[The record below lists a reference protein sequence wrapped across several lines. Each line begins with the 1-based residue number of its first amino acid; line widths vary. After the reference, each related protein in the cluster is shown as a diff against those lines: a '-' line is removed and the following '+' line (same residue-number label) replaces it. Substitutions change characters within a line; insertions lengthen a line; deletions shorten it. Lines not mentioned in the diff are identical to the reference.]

1 MATGKAEKCCRPRRS
16 WSCCRRLSHA
26 AKCSTYRRARA
37 LVDLSRE
44 CAAASRTRCA
54 AMFCKIGQLFSGS
67 GASLNVAKGYF
78 PRMRSSKRRG
88 DYCRSY
94 REVRH

>member
-1 MATGKAEKCCRPRRS
+1 MLQAAAQLELLSASEPCCEMQ
-16 WSCCRRLSHA
+16 
-26 AKCSTYRRARA
+26 YRRARA

-67 GASLNVAKGYF
+67 GASLNVQNLIREDESEQ
-78 PRMRSSKRRG
+78 PRRDHRRATVG
-88 DYCRSY
+88 KTLAMLWGG
-94 REVRH
+94 

>member
-1 MATGKAEKCCRPRRS
+1 MLQAAAQLELLSASEPCCEMQ
-16 WSCCRRLSHA
+16 
-26 AKCSTYRRARA
+26 YRRARA
-37 LVDLSRE
+37 LARE

>member
-1 MATGKAEKCCRPRRS
+1 MLQAAAQLELLSASEPCCEMQ
-16 WSCCRRLSHA
+16 
-26 AKCSTYRRARA
+26 YRRARA

-67 GASLNVAKGYF
+67 RRFSE
-78 PRMRSSKRRG
+78 RSKNLLREDESEQPSSRPSSRRS
-88 DYCRSY
+88 RPT
-94 REVRH
+94 VT

>member
-1 MATGKAEKCCRPRRS
+1 MPQAAAQLELLSASEPCCEMQ
-16 WSCCRRLSHA
+16 
-26 AKCSTYRRARA
+26 YRRARA

-78 PRMRSSKRRG
+78 PRMRSSKRRR